1 MDPKRTGRPYRR
13 ASRSV
18 VDSRGPGH
26 SPENGRSCDGERFIE
41 HLAYA
46 YPAHV
51 KGGRKTG
58 ARLSTGKKQEKKGRR
73 TMDGTWTTARY
84 YGSGR

>member
-1 MDPKRTGRPYRR
+1 MDPDIPLK
-13 ASRSV
+13 
-18 VDSRGPGH
+18 
-26 SPENGRSCDGERFIE
+26 NGRSCDGERFIE

-46 YPAHV
+46 YPAQV

-73 TMDGTWTTARY
+73 TMDGPGRLARY